1 MRSFAGM
8 VRRRWPFV
16 CCTAYAL
23 LLAITSVAQEPPR
36 QSLDDAWFTG
46 PMLAASAA
54 TLPRGHML
62 IEPYFFDVSTQ
73 GRFDK
78 EGTRRSATHAN
89 DIGTLTYIN
98 YGLTDS
104 LTIGLLPTT
113 GYNIISGGVDSSR
126 PAFGDLTLNS
136 QYRLRK
142 YHPGSRIPMMSVNVQ
157 QTFPTAKFDR
167 LKQMS
172 DGFGGG
178 AFTTNI
184 GLYMQQYF
192 WLPNRRILRGRLN
205 ISQAFSGDAKLKD
218 ASVYGTDIGF
228 CGTAQPGASFVI
240 DNAWEYSLTK
250 RWVLATD
257 VEFRHDA
264 NTWVRGYNDQDP
276 LRTISLRNSG
286 AADLLY
292 VAPAVEYNLNSKVGV
307 LLGLRLTPAGRNA
320 SASITPAIA
329 INIVH

>member
-1 MRSFAGM
+1 MGFCRKLCVVAAIG
-8 VRRRWPFV
+8 
-16 CCTAYAL
+16 
-23 LLAITSVAQEPPR
+23 LATVIASAQEPPP
-36 QSLDDAWFTG
+36 QSLDDAWWTG

-73 GRFDK
+73 GHFDK
-78 EGTRRSATHAN
+78 NGTRHSTTHAN
-89 DIGTLTYIN
+89 DFGTLTYIN

-104 LTIGLLPTT
+104 FTIGLLPTT
-113 GYNIISGGVDSSR
+113 GYNVISGGVDSSR
-126 PAFGDLTLNS
+126 PAFGDLTINS

-142 YHPGSRIPMMSVNVQ
+142 YHAGSRIPMMSINLQ
-157 QTFPTAKFDR
+157 QTFPTAKFDQLTR
-167 LKQMS
+167 TS

-178 AFTTNI
+178 AYTTNL

-192 WLPNRRILRGRLN
+192 WLPNGRILRGRLN
-205 ISQAFSGDAKLKD
+205 ISQAFSGDAKLRD
-218 ASVYGTDIGF
+218 ASVYGTDVGF
-228 CGTAQPGASFVI
+228 RGIAQPGATFVI

-250 RWVLATD
+250 RWVFATD

-264 NTWVRGYNDQDP
+264 NTWVRGYNEYDP
-276 LRTISLRNSG
+276 THTVALRNSG
-286 AADLLY
+286 ASGVLY

-307 LLGLRLTPAGRNA
+307 LLGLRLTPAGRNT